1 MSQGP
6 ARRMTSLHFKP
17 ITVHPWAHS
26 QAQAG
31 SREEVKG
38 QLLGATTTI
47 SHAGVEWAGEYNWES
62 VPRSRI
68 IMLTWQKNSSGFF
81 HKRLQKNSNKMFAN
95 PIFWR
100 FILTLPN
107 TSPLSPDW
115 IWRLVADMPTGWE
128 LWLEGKADQEERR
141 WCGTGKI
148 CELGGL
154 ESRSPVLQFLLLAR
168 LLSEL
173 SQPQQYYYST
183 FTHNKTE
190 SQWGL
195 ITSANHINRNHWPYG
210 LNPCSLTLG
219 SLYWYTVLTSEGYL
233 SMQSGDALFTGAL
246 TMQIPGP

>member
-17 ITVHPWAHS
+17 IAVHPWAHS

-100 FILTLPN
+100 FILILPN

-115 IWRLVADMPTGWE
+115 IWRLVADMPENSDWKGRLTRRKGDDVGQGRSVS
-128 LWLEGKADQEERR
+128 LED
-141 WCGTGKI
+141 W
-148 CELGGL
+148 
-154 ESRSPVLQFLLLAR
+154 SPGLQFCSSSSLPGFYQNFPSLSSIII
-168 LLSEL
+168 LLSHIIKL
-173 SQPQQYYYST
+173 S
-183 FTHNKTE
+183 
-190 SQWGL
+190 L
-195 ITSANHINRNHWPYG
+195 
-210 LNPCSLTLG
+210 
-219 SLYWYTVLTSEGYL
+219 SEV
-233 SMQSGDALFTGAL
+233 S
-246 TMQIPGP
+246 